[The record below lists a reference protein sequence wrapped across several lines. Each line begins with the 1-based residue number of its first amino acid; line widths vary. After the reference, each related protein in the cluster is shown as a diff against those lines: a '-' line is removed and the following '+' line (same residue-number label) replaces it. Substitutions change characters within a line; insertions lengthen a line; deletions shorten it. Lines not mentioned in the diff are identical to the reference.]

1 MLQIRSQKLT
11 VDDTAL
17 VVCNN
22 CAAII
27 EENTEATIEFLWQV
41 IDQDS
46 DFQFPDYQGEKMTVQ
61 DRWVAFEKRYV
72 QDAVRSLLRKMN
84 IEIVELEKNLE
95 KLHFVA

>member
-1 MLQIRSQKLT
+1 MPGERPGNRERLPILSR
-11 VDDTAL
+11 A
-17 VVCNN
+17 
-22 CAAII
+22 
-27 EENTEATIEFLWQV
+27 LWQV

-46 DFQFPDYQGEKMTVQ
+46 HCQFPDYQGEKMTVQ